1 MKKFTL
7 ELIVYLTITIG
18 ALIMLMPFLW
28 MLDTSF
34 KLQSEVLTWPPKWIT
49 KNVFTSRNLKVFV
62 DFSKKGDLNFENLT
76 LNEIM
81 NLSLIEQ
88 EKEKENSLMLKI
100 FDDPPIRGKLHISIL
115 SPDGSNAKFAKVVTE
130 SDKKRLLNILQANK
144 PIPED
149 VNTKLA
155 RLIETSSS
163 TIDLIGKLFEEFFH
177 SEDSIF
183 NRKKFVDSSGNTIN
197 NVLNKLNNYEKKILN
212 HRILRINKNDSS
224 ELKAE
229 KEFLKVAIKN
239 YMITKRRALFLIKN
253 ELHDYKKGL
262 HSILKLNEINE
273 LLQRFSKIPNIDQ
286 YVDKNKLQ
294 LLKVDIL
301 LNFIKRNFDIP
312 IEEWKNLL
320 SLFIDFHEFFK
331 SIQKNRLESNI
342 LVVAYKTDS
351 EITKDFVS
359 RLEKIDLP
367 DYVMKKTLKLFKEN
381 RSKFLSEFIN
391 WINEIAIAKLE
402 GVVAKD
408 YIRDFIDKLGK
419 ITSVFRDLNIENS
432 QKRVL
437 LETLF
442 NYSFDNRDI
451 PEVLKNKLISLLG
464 NNQYK
469 LLIRN
474 MNNLSK
480 VITKRTNKEKVLHVL
495 EERLELIEYL
505 KTINA
510 VYNRATTQLNIIK
523 GPKIIKDVSKE
534 GDDTLR
540 ITFDKVRSFW
550 FEDESFKMKAEFS
563 FKETLLNLFQNYL
576 DAWKAAPF
584 SRYYF
589 NTIFVSLTTTV
600 LEIIFASMAAFAF
613 AKLNFFGKNIIFLLF
628 LSTMMVPGEVLLVP
642 NYITLAKLGWLDTYY
657 ALIIPWTVSVFA
669 IFLIRQHFLA
679 LPNELYDAAKMDGCS
694 DWKFLWEIMVPLS
707 KPVIITAALLKF
719 VSSWNSF
726 LWVLIVTKS
735 PEIRTLPVGLLNFS
749 SEVGTLYNQL
759 MAASTFSVLPVIIVF
774 LFAQKY
780 FIRGIS
786 RTGLK

>member
-1 MKKFTL
+1 
-7 ELIVYLTITIG
+7 
-18 ALIMLMPFLW
+18 
-28 MLDTSF
+28 
-34 KLQSEVLTWPPKWIT
+34 
-49 KNVFTSRNLKVFV
+49 
-62 DFSKKGDLNFENLT
+62 
-76 LNEIM
+76 
-81 NLSLIEQ
+81 
-88 EKEKENSLMLKI
+88 
-100 FDDPPIRGKLHISIL
+100 
-115 SPDGSNAKFAKVVTE
+115 
-130 SDKKRLLNILQANK
+130 
-144 PIPED
+144 
-149 VNTKLA
+149 
-155 RLIETSSS
+155 
-163 TIDLIGKLFEEFFH
+163 
-177 SEDSIF
+177 
-183 NRKKFVDSSGNTIN
+183 
-197 NVLNKLNNYEKKILN
+197 
-212 HRILRINKNDSS
+212 
-224 ELKAE
+224 
-229 KEFLKVAIKN
+229 
-239 YMITKRRALFLIKN
+239 
-253 ELHDYKKGL
+253 
-262 HSILKLNEINE
+262 
-273 LLQRFSKIPNIDQ
+273 
-286 YVDKNKLQ
+286 
-294 LLKVDIL
+294 
-301 LNFIKRNFDIP
+301 
-312 IEEWKNLL
+312 
-320 SLFIDFHEFFK
+320 
-331 SIQKNRLESNI
+331 
-342 LVVAYKTDS
+342 
-351 EITKDFVS
+351 
-359 RLEKIDLP
+359 
-367 DYVMKKTLKLFKEN
+367 
-381 RSKFLSEFIN
+381 
-391 WINEIAIAKLE
+391 
-402 GVVAKD
+402 
-408 YIRDFIDKLGK
+408 
-419 ITSVFRDLNIENS
+419 
-432 QKRVL
+432 
-437 LETLF
+437 
-442 NYSFDNRDI
+442 
-451 PEVLKNKLISLLG
+451 
-464 NNQYK
+464 
-469 LLIRN
+469 

>member
-1 MKKFTL
+1 LKKFTL

>member
-1 MKKFTL
+1 L